1 MTELDGWMGRWVD
14 GWMDGWT
21 GVRSQ
26 LTCVILE
33 SQKTIQH
40 LLTVHA
46 HNLSLSH
53 SDINKTPL
61 PLYEGAKRKS
71 AGLFRQASRNTRN
84 KNPSINISGFWGNS
98 PLCNSCL
105 VPLFVLEFVYP
116 VYPSS

>member
-1 MTELDGWMGRWVD
+1 MGR
-14 GWMDGWT
+14 WMDGWT

-40 LLTVHA
+40 LLTVHTDFF
-46 HNLSLSH
+46 SLSH
-53 SDINKTPL
+53 THTKHCCLFTKSKKEIGGSFSFKSLRNEPKKALNKFDL
-61 PLYEGAKRKS
+61 VFGGA
-71 AGLFRQASRNTRN
+71 
-84 KNPSINISGFWGNS
+84 GFS
-98 PLCNSCL
+98 SVQLSCL